1 MYEHKIQSADGLQ
14 MNLKQVPKMLLHLTN
29 TWAKESFI
37 VSFKLETDPDLVVQK
52 SKAAIEKYSVHLV
65 VANQLQVHLCN
76 HIFLNSHFSFI
87 IPKFFIS
94 SFRHFFFFSFV

>member
-1 MYEHKIQSADGLQ
+1 MYEHKIQSSDGLQ
-14 MNLKQVPKMLLHLTN
+14 MNLKQVPKMLLQLTN
-29 TWAKESFI
+29 TWAKECYV

-76 HIFLNSHFSFI
+76 HIFL
-87 IPKFFIS
+87 IS
-94 SFRHFFFFSFV
+94 SFLYFFYFSFV